1 MKRLDKIVLFLVCV
15 LSTFSA
21 FANEAVNFT
30 ASAPDVVPNGSPF
43 QLVYTVNAS
52 SKDLRVPEMPDF
64 DVVAGPFTS
73 QSRSMQIV
81 NGNMSSTV
89 TIRYTYTLVPK
100 KEGTFTIAAASIVV
114 DKQKYQSNSLSI
126 KVLPAEETTS
136 TQQSSA
142 NNNQQ
147 VTVSQQITNEN
158 LFILPIV
165 SRYKIREQEYTLV
178 TYKIYSKVDLVD
190 IQSPKFPDFKGFMVQ
205 EIDLPQNK
213 RISLE
218 NYKGKNYNTVILRQY
233 LLYPQKSGTLKID
246 PMTCDA
252 VVRVRSQARVQSIF
266 DNFFDSYQDIKKSL
280 STVAVKI
287 DVSPLPAPVPTDF
300 SGGVGKFTL
309 SSNINKTELET
320 NESLTVQL
328 KISGNGNMKMIKNP
342 ALKFPPDFEVY
353 EPKVSNDFSNTTSG
367 VTGTKT
373 IEYLA
378 IPRHAG
384 KFTIPAMSFS
394 YFDVASQSYKTLTT
408 PTYELEVKKGSSAS
422 GGVVNNF
429 TNKEQVQLL
438 ASDIRY
444 ISVDDFEIKPL
455 SSFFF
460 GTWQFWFWL
469 IAPLLMTVLLIVFFR
484 KKARENA
491 DLALM
496 RNKKAN
502 KVARKRLKVAAK
514 NLKIGNKEIFYNE
527 VLKALWGYVC
537 DKLSMPLADLN
548 KENVASRLRDRNVTD
563 EKIAE
568 FIELLN
574 DCEFA
579 RYAPAE
585 DVKEMDKVYEK
596 TMTLITELEQMIKK

>member
-178 TYKIYSKVDLVD
+178 TYKIYSKVDLLD

-233 LLYPQKSGTLKID
+233 LL
-246 PMTCDA
+246 
-252 VVRVRSQARVQSIF
+252 
-266 DNFFDSYQDIKKSL
+266 
-280 STVAVKI
+280 
-287 DVSPLPAPVPTDF
+287 
-300 SGGVGKFTL
+300 
-309 SSNINKTELET
+309 
-320 NESLTVQL
+320 
-328 KISGNGNMKMIKNP
+328 
-342 ALKFPPDFEVY
+342 
-353 EPKVSNDFSNTTSG
+353 
-367 VTGTKT
+367 
-373 IEYLA
+373 
-378 IPRHAG
+378 
-384 KFTIPAMSFS
+384 
-394 YFDVASQSYKTLTT
+394 
-408 PTYELEVKKGSSAS
+408 
-422 GGVVNNF
+422 
-429 TNKEQVQLL
+429 
-438 ASDIRY
+438 
-444 ISVDDFEIKPL
+444 
-455 SSFFF
+455 
-460 GTWQFWFWL
+460 
-469 IAPLLMTVLLIVFFR
+469 
-484 KKARENA
+484 
-491 DLALM
+491 
-496 RNKKAN
+496 
-502 KVARKRLKVAAK
+502 
-514 NLKIGNKEIFYNE
+514 
-527 VLKALWGYVC
+527 
-537 DKLSMPLADLN
+537 
-548 KENVASRLRDRNVTD
+548 
-563 EKIAE
+563 
-568 FIELLN
+568 
-574 DCEFA
+574 
-579 RYAPAE
+579 
-585 DVKEMDKVYEK
+585 
-596 TMTLITELEQMIKK
+596 